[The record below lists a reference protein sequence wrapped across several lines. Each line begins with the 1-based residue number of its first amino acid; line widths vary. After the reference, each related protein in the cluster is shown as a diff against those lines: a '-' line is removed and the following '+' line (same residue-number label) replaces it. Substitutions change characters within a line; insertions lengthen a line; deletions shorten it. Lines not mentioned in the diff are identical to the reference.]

1 MLEYIYIYIMGK
13 NCIYE
18 WTTFYV
24 IARINVNSTINNETR
39 HSKSTLL
46 IFAKDSNMQT
56 GWFEEQYK
64 KRKLVVQ

>member
-1 MLEYIYIYIMGK
+1 MLEYIYIMGK

-39 HSKSTLL
+39 HSKPTLL

-56 GWFEEQYK
+56 G
-64 KRKLVVQ
+64 